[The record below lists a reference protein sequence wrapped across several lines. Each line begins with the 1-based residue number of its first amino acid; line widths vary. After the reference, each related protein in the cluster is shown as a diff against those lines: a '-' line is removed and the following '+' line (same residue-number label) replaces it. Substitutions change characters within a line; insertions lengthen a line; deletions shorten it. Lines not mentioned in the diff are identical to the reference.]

1 MSAARDRETTAAGGQ
16 ENGFNEAPCGP
27 FYLVVALNICVSAL
41 FRLIPEPAKS
51 FAGPDA
57 QPPVGG
63 DIRAMQSKDKP
74 GTLPQAGR
82 GRTPRPSIA
91 GLPVFAVVL
100 ALAVLAGCTS
110 TRSEPR
116 PPGRAEGISLEV
128 NNQSRNAVTIYVWSD
143 TYQNRLGMVEALNR
157 DTFNFRWNLA
167 GRVYFLMDFLAQG
180 CVLSEPID
188 VIDGDELILTVQPI
202 DHRRASRAACRRP

>member
-1 MSAARDRETTAAGGQ
+1 MNSFANQPLTTPGAGGRK
-16 ENGFNEAPCGP
+16 ALRP
-27 FYLVVALNICVSAL
+27 F
-41 FRLIPEPAKS
+41 
-51 FAGPDA
+51 
-57 QPPVGG
+57 
-63 DIRAMQSKDKP
+63 
-74 GTLPQAGR
+74 
-82 GRTPRPSIA
+82 RTC
-91 GLPVFAVVL
+91 LQWCAVVL
-100 ALAVLAGCTS
+100 ALGALSGCTS
-110 TRSEPR
+110 TRGEPR
-116 PPGRAEGISLEV
+116 PPGRVEGISLEV

-157 DTFNFRWNLA
+157 DTFDFRWNLA

>member
-1 MSAARDRETTAAGGQ
+1 MPRRARSMWSPPASRLSVLPIGLLVAALTA
-16 ENGFNEAPCGP
+16 
-27 FYLVVALNICVSAL
+27 
-41 FRLIPEPAKS
+41 
-51 FAGPDA
+51 
-57 QPPVGG
+57 
-63 DIRAMQSKDKP
+63 
-74 GTLPQAGR
+74 
-82 GRTPRPSIA
+82 
-91 GLPVFAVVL
+91 
-100 ALAVLAGCTS
+100 CTS
-110 TRSEPR
+110 TRGEPR
-116 PPGRAEGISLEV
+116 PAGRVEGISLEV

>member
-1 MSAARDRETTAAGGQ
+1 M
-16 ENGFNEAPCGP
+16 
-27 FYLVVALNICVSAL
+27 VSAGK
-41 FRLIPEPAKS
+41 PAEACYRS
-51 FAGPDA
+51 RCWWPRW
-57 QPPVGG
+57 PPAPRRGV
-63 DIRAMQSKDKP
+63 SP
-74 GTLPQAGR
+74 NLP
-82 GRTPRPSIA
+82 
-91 GLPVFAVVL
+91 AV
-100 ALAVLAGCTS
+100 S
-110 TRSEPR
+110 RESP
-116 PPGRAEGISLEV
+116 LEV
-128 NNQSRNAVTIYVWSD
+128 SNQSRNAVTIYVWSD

>member
-1 MSAARDRETTAAGGQ
+1 MWSPPASRLSVLPIGL
-16 ENGFNEAPCGP
+16 
-27 FYLVVALNICVSAL
+27 LVA
-41 FRLIPEPAKS
+41 
-51 FAGPDA
+51 
-57 QPPVGG
+57 
-63 DIRAMQSKDKP
+63 
-74 GTLPQAGR
+74 
-82 GRTPRPSIA
+82 
-91 GLPVFAVVL
+91 
-100 ALAVLAGCTS
+100 ALAACTS
-110 TRSEPR
+110 TRGEPQ
-116 PPGRAEGISLEV
+116 PPGRVEGISLEV

>member
-1 MSAARDRETTAAGGQ
+1 MPRGACSIWSPPANRLSVLSVA
-16 ENGFNEAPCGP
+16 
-27 FYLVVALNICVSAL
+27 LVVA
-41 FRLIPEPAKS
+41 
-51 FAGPDA
+51 
-57 QPPVGG
+57 
-63 DIRAMQSKDKP
+63 
-74 GTLPQAGR
+74 
-82 GRTPRPSIA
+82 
-91 GLPVFAVVL
+91 
-100 ALAVLAGCTS
+100 ALAACTS

-116 PPGRAEGISLEV
+116 PPGRVEGISLEV

-202 DHRRASRAACRRP
+202 DHRRASRPACRRP

>member
-1 MSAARDRETTAAGGQ
+1 MWSPPA
-16 ENGFNEAPCGP
+16 
-27 FYLVVALNICVSAL
+27 S
-41 FRLIPEPAKS
+41 RLS
-51 FAGPDA
+51 
-57 QPPVGG
+57 V
-63 DIRAMQSKDKP
+63 
-74 GTLPQAGR
+74 
-82 GRTPRPSIA
+82 
-91 GLPVFAVVL
+91 LPVTLLVA
-100 ALAVLAGCTS
+100 ALAACTS
-110 TRSEPR
+110 TRGEPR
-116 PPGRAEGISLEV
+116 PPGRVEGISLEV

-157 DTFNFRWNLA
+157 DTFNFRWNLV

>member
-1 MSAARDRETTAAGGQ
+1 MPRSARSMWSPPANRLSVLPAAL
-16 ENGFNEAPCGP
+16 
-27 FYLVVALNICVSAL
+27 LVAALGA
-41 FRLIPEPAKS
+41 
-51 FAGPDA
+51 
-57 QPPVGG
+57 
-63 DIRAMQSKDKP
+63 
-74 GTLPQAGR
+74 
-82 GRTPRPSIA
+82 
-91 GLPVFAVVL
+91 
-100 ALAVLAGCTS
+100 CTS
-110 TRSEPR
+110 TRGEPR
-116 PPGRAEGISLEV
+116 PPGRVEGISLEV
-128 NNQSRNAVTIYVWSD
+128 NNQSRNAVTIYLWSD

>member
-1 MSAARDRETTAAGGQ
+1 MPRGARNMWSPPA
-16 ENGFNEAPCGP
+16 N
-27 FYLVVALNICVSAL
+27 
-41 FRLIPEPAKS
+41 RLS
-51 FAGPDA
+51 
-57 QPPVGG
+57 
-63 DIRAMQSKDKP
+63 
-74 GTLPQAGR
+74 L
-82 GRTPRPSIA
+82 
-91 GLPVFAVVL
+91 LPVTLLVA
-100 ALAVLAGCTS
+100 ALAACTS
-110 TRSEPR
+110 TRGEPR
-116 PPGRAEGISLEV
+116 PPGRVEGISLEV

-202 DHRRASRAACRRP
+202 DHRRASRAACSRP